1 MKKIILQAFVFF
13 EAVCLFAQSSSQA
26 LLHFNKGR
34 DFQNDQDWYS
44 ANEEF
49 QQALH
54 ENPSYGEAWF
64 ELAKSTYELNDF
76 ELSLSYLENAQKYL
90 RDRTDVLNL
99 KGMCLISLHRLDE
112 ARQIFSEILVDYPN
126 NVESRFGLAEIE
138 LYNGSYDRAEN
149 FYLDALKMQGS
160 NRKALLSLAVLA
172 AENGKYDLSQNYIEQ
187 ALKYHSNEA
196 EVHYLAALLKAKQG
210 DFKEAQRRVRSAL
223 QLKPDFSGGYVLL
236 ASILYEQK
244 NYDDVIDIC
253 DFLISKDRNNLSAWY
268 LKGLSQKALNQ
279 NEQAIENWSIALGI
293 DPTDEIL
300 RSSLELLVDKTLSF
314 EDERRSAFAQF
325 HVLKAREYSKLFQG
339 EQSRYE
345 YQRALK
351 IDPSNYEARSEFAQ
365 EIYKAGLNELYL
377 NQLNF
382 IKENAKVDTDTFT
395 DEQKYLYTKTNDTI
409 DALNSLMK
417 YSLAAKW
424 NVEPFYLEK
433 SRWNLG
439 IYYKKS
445 NVQLLHPGSEE
456 VAAEM
461 TKECF
466 NGIAVTTVN
475 VEKNPVENFAQAFA
489 LARKNSQDYFIL
501 LDFEES
507 EREVT
512 LDAVVYN
519 GRNGTKT
526 SEISLFRTGN
536 DRFTSVLRSF
546 RRAILNMLPA
556 RGKIIARNGNEIL
569 VDMGKTEGIEKGLV
583 LDVVK
588 KGNIRTADSGSGVA
602 FDEKF
607 SLGQIV
613 IDEAG
618 EEISQGTL
626 TQKSFYD
633 RVNIGDEVLVKNT
646 VSDSASVAD
655 TNPSADQN
663 GKALTRTEKLNAM
676 DLGLIKTPVFMDLI
690 RKIY

>member
-1 MKKIILQAFVFF
+1 MKKIILQAFVFL
-13 EAVCLFAQSSSQA
+13 EVVCLFAQSSSQA
-26 LLHFNKGR
+26 LLHFNRGR
-34 DFQNDQDWYS
+34 DFQNEQDWYS

-99 KGMCLISLHRLDE
+99 KGMCLISLHRLEE
-112 ARQIFSEILVDYPN
+112 ARGIFSKILVDYPN
-126 NVESRFGLAEIE
+126 NVEARFGLAEIE

-210 DFKEAQRRVRSAL
+210 DFKEAQRRVRAAL
-223 QLKPDFSGGYVLL
+223 QLKPDFSDGYVLL

-279 NEQAIENWSIALGI
+279 NEQAIENWTIALGI
-293 DPTDEIL
+293 DPTDEVL
-300 RSSLELLVDKTLSF
+300 RSSLELLVDKTFSF
-314 EDERRSAFAQF
+314 EDERRSAFSQF

-377 NQLNF
+377 NQLSF
-382 IKENAKVDTDTFT
+382 IKENAKIDIDSFT
-395 DEQKYLYTKTNDTI
+395 EEQKYLYTKTNDTI

-445 NVQLLHPGSEE
+445 NVQLLHPASEE
-456 VAAEM
+456 IAAEM
-461 TKECF
+461 AKECF
-466 NGIAVTTVN
+466 NGIAITTVN
-475 VEKNPVENFAQAFA
+475 VEKTPVENFAQAFS

-501 LDFEES
+501 LDYEES

-512 LDAVVYN
+512 LDASVYN
-519 GRNGTKT
+519 GRNGTKVADF
-526 SEISLFRTGN
+526 SFFRTGN
-536 DRFTSVLRSF
+536 DRFNSVLRSF

-569 VDMGKTEGIEKGLV
+569 IDMGKTEGIEKGTV

-588 KGNIRTADSGSGVA
+588 KGNIRTADLGSGVN

-613 IDEAG
+613 IDNVG
-618 EEISQGTL
+618 EEISEGTL

-646 VSDSASVAD
+646 VSDTAVVAD
-655 TNPSADQN
+655 TNPAANQN
-663 GKALTRTEKLNAM
+663 GQALTRTEKLNAQE
-676 DLGLIKTPVFMDLI
+676 LGLIKTPVFMDLI

>member
-1 MKKIILQAFVFF
+1 MKKIILQAFVFL
-13 EAVCLFAQSSSQA
+13 EVVCLFAQSSSQA
-26 LLHFNKGR
+26 LLHFNRGR
-34 DFQNDQDWYS
+34 DFQNEQDWYS

-99 KGMCLISLHRLDE
+99 KGMCLISLHRLEE
-112 ARQIFSEILVDYPN
+112 ARGIFSKILVDYPN
-126 NVESRFGLAEIE
+126 NVEARFGLAEIE

-210 DFKEAQRRVRSAL
+210 DFKEAQRRVRAAL
-223 QLKPDFSGGYVLL
+223 QLKPDFSDGYVLL

-279 NEQAIENWSIALGI
+279 NEQAIENWTIALGI
-293 DPTDEIL
+293 DPTDEVL
-300 RSSLELLVDKTLSF
+300 RSSLELLVDKTFSF
-314 EDERRSAFAQF
+314 EDERRSAFSQF

-377 NQLNF
+377 NQLSF
-382 IKENAKVDTDTFT
+382 IKENAKIDIDSFT
-395 DEQKYLYTKTNDTI
+395 EEQKYLYTKTNDTI

-445 NVQLLHPGSEE
+445 NVQLLHPASEE
-456 VAAEM
+456 IAAEM
-461 TKECF
+461 AKECF
-466 NGIAVTTVN
+466 NGIAITTVN
-475 VEKNPVENFAQAFA
+475 VEKTPVENFAQAFS

-501 LDFEES
+501 LDYEES

-512 LDAVVYN
+512 LDASVYN
-519 GRNGTKT
+519 GRNGTKVADF
-526 SEISLFRTGN
+526 SFFRTGN
-536 DRFTSVLRSF
+536 DRFNSVLRSF

-569 VDMGKTEGIEKGLV
+569 IDMGKTEGIEKGTV

-588 KGNIRTADSGSGVA
+588 KGNIRTADLGSGVN

-613 IDEAG
+613 IANVG
-618 EEISQGTL
+618 EEISEGTL

-646 VSDSASVAD
+646 VSDTAVVAD
-655 TNPSADQN
+655 TNPAANQN
-663 GKALTRTEKLNAM
+663 GQALTRTEKLNAQE
-676 DLGLIKTPVFMDLI
+676 LGLIKTPVFMDLI